1 MTAGRVT
8 VNGAVATELGTKVDV
23 DRDHIEV
30 DGMPVKLNQGAV
42 YLMLYKPTGYLTTM
56 SDPQERPCVAD
67 LVPRDRF
74 PGLFPV
80 GRLDR
85 DTTGLLLFT
94 TDGDLSQDLLH
105 PSKHVYKTYQAL
117 VDGHLTDRDL
127 EPLRR
132 GIELDDGLCQPA
144 ICRVI
149 TAHEA
154 EAVAPQGV
162 KPGTT
167 AVEVIIREG
176 RKNQV
181 KRMLSKIHHPVIRLH
196 RCNFAGLELE
206 GIAKGSWRE
215 LTDREVQI
223 LKDGGIPPKQAS
235 AKRGGKPQD
244 TPASRTRHHGSHGS
258 APKRNTYRERYTG

>member
-1 MTAGRVT
+1 M
-8 VNGAVATELGTKVDV
+8 
-23 DRDHIEV
+23 
-30 DGMPVKLNQGAV
+30 
-42 YLMLYKPTGYLTTM
+42 
-56 SDPQERPCVAD
+56 
-67 LVPRDRF
+67 
-74 PGLFPV
+74 
-80 GRLDR
+80 
-85 DTTGLLLFT
+85 
-94 TDGDLSQDLLH
+94 
-105 PSKHVYKTYQAL
+105 
-117 VDGHLTDRDL
+117 DGHLTDRDL

-149 TAHEA
+149 TAREA

-206 GIAKGSWRE
+206 GVTKGSWRE
-215 LTDREVQI
+215 LTNHEVQI
-223 LKDGGIPPKQAS
+223 LKAGGIPPKQAS
-235 AKRGGKPQD
+235 AKRNGGKPQD
-244 TPASRTRHHGSHGS
+244 TPARRTRHHGSHGS
-258 APKRNTYRERYTG
+258 APKRNTYRERYTD